1 VLEYN
6 EKDDVR
12 DRSYWAD
19 GRTRRFSAD
28 ALGLWQ
34 SQCYLKGGATCLNCH
49 TNVHDPEIEKAP
61 QLRPAS
67 NAICTNCHR
76 EIARAVPAHTHHGE
90 GSAGSSCV
98 ECHMPRTVFSIKAA
112 IRDHSMSLPTPE
124 NTIRHKIPNACNEAC
139 HKNRDA
145 GWAAARLKEWYGT
158 GKRAKMVR
166 RADAFSRARAGDTG
180 AIEGLLAIQADA
192 GESFPIRANAVGHLG
207 RFSGDPR
214 VMPVLLAAISARGPG
229 SDPRIRAAAAMSV
242 QGPGR
247 AGAIADALKAGLSD
261 PARTVRIAAA
271 LGLVNLGPS
280 HLPLGDPAFTRAV
293 AETRQQFEISAD
305 DADRQLEAGWFYL
318 KSGDPARALNAV
330 KITSRLD
337 PQLPVRYLEG
347 GALAMLG
354 RMEEARRALQQVP
367 CSDRWYR
374 EAQQMLGALAG
385 R

>member
-1 VLEYN
+1 
-6 EKDDVR
+6 
-12 DRSYWAD
+12 
-19 GRTRRFSAD
+19 
-28 ALGLWQ
+28 
-34 SQCYLKGGATCLNCH
+34 
-49 TNVHDPEIEKAP
+49 
-61 QLRPAS
+61 
-67 NAICTNCHR
+67 
-76 EIARAVPAHTHHGE
+76 
-90 GSAGSSCV
+90 
-98 ECHMPRTVFSIKAA
+98 
-112 IRDHSMSLPTPE
+112 
-124 NTIRHKIPNACNEAC
+124 
-139 HKNRDA
+139 
-145 GWAAARLKEWYGT
+145 
-158 GKRAKMVR
+158 
-166 RADAFSRARAGDTG
+166 
-180 AIEGLLAIQADA
+180 
-192 GESFPIRANAVGHLG
+192 
-207 RFSGDPR
+207 
-214 VMPVLLAAISARGPG
+214 
-229 SDPRIRAAAAMSV
+229 MSV

-367 CSDRWYR
+367 RSDRWYR